1 MILTEA
7 ERELLRDVLAHVRA
21 QGEFPRADA
30 IRRKHKPQGCRL
42 EDLGERG
49 FLCVEASRCQLT
61 LKGLRACE
69 NEAGR
74 RELEA
79 CEALL
84 PTLESLRKSKGY
96 VSAPE
101 IAERAGRD
109 AISTARTLSFLA
121 ELHAISETSFS
132 ASTALAEAI
141 EWSSFGESVPMTLAT
156 ALSEEGEPAE
166 SKGARDNDPRISAIE
181 ISGYRSF
188 NGFRAQIDDLTIVI
202 GPNSAGKTNLFDFL
216 RFISFAAGSPLPPE
230 IDPGSTVRQVFYAGG
245 PERISFA
252 FKMSL
257 GRRLPIE
264 YHADIHGPMGAPKV
278 TRELVKSTGP
288 RSISSREPFLFLHR
302 LGESTNVANRIERT
316 SSRSEWNFPLN
327 ELALRRMLDPTLFTL
342 SKLRD
347 YIASWRFYPG
357 FNVESGAP
365 LRRPALIEPNPSL
378 ASDGSNLSAVLSWLM
393 SDHPDAWEELEA
405 RMRVAVPGFRGL
417 TVRAEG
423 GTNTVI
429 GVWRESGLKHG
440 LTLADLSRGTL
451 RLLCWAALCVS
462 PVLPP
467 LVCIDEP
474 EVELHPRALTVL
486 ADMLRHASSRTQI
499 IVITHSSHFLSHFTA
514 KDLAV
519 IRKEE
524 GRSVFFRPAS
534 VDSIMGQVERP
545 EGDAIARLFVS
556 GDLEGARQLDD

>member
-1 MILTEA
+1 MILTEN

-49 FLCVEASRCQLT
+49 FLCIESARCQLT
-61 LKGLRACE
+61 LKGLRACD
-69 NEAGR
+69 NDTSQ
-74 RELEA
+74 RELDA

-84 PTLESLRKSKGY
+84 PTLETLRKSKGY

-109 AISTARTLSFLA
+109 AISVARTLSFLA
-121 ELHAISETSFS
+121 ELHAINETSFS
-132 ASTALAEAI
+132 PATGLAEAI
-141 EWSSFGESVPMTLAT
+141 EFSSFGESVPTSLAT
-156 ALSEEGEPAE
+156 VLSQEPDPDDDA
-166 SKGARDNDPRISAIE
+166 GARDNDPRVESIE

-188 NGFRAQIDDLTIVI
+188 NGFRAQLGDLTIVI
-202 GPNSAGKTNLFDFL
+202 GHNSAGKTSLLDFL
-216 RFISFAAGSPLPPE
+216 RFISLAAGNPLPPE
-230 IDPGSTVRQVFYAGG
+230 IDPGHAGRQVFHSGG
-245 PERISFA
+245 PERISFG

-288 RSISSREPFLFLHR
+288 RSVSNREPFLFLHR

-316 SSRSEWNFPLN
+316 SSRTEWNFPLN

-357 FNVESGAP
+357 FNVNSAAP
-365 LRRPALIEPNPSL
+365 IRRPALIEPSPSL
-378 ASDGSNLSAVLSWLM
+378 ASDGANLSAVLSSLM

-405 RMRVAVPGFRGL
+405 RLRVAVPGFRNL
-417 TVRAEG
+417 AVRAEG

-440 LTLADLSRGTL
+440 LTLADLSKGTL
-451 RLLCWAALCVS
+451 RMLCWMALCVS
-462 PVLPP
+462 PSLPP

-474 EVELHPRALTVL
+474 EIDIHPRALTVL
-486 ADMLRHASSRTQI
+486 ADMVRHASSRTQI
-499 IVITHSSHFLSHFTA
+499 IVLTHSPHFISHYTV

-524 GRSVFFRPAS
+524 GRSVFFKPAS

-545 EGDAIARLFVS
+545 EGEALARLFIS
-556 GDLEGARQLDD
+556 GDLEGVRRSE